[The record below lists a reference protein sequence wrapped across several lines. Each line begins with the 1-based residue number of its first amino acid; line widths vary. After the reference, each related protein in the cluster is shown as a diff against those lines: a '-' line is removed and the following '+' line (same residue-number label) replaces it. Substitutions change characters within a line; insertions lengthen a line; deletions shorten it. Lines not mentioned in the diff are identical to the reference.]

1 MKFRCERDTLA
12 EGVATAQRAVAS
24 RTGAMPVLSG
34 LRVSVGAGSLELVG
48 TDLELTI
55 RVRVPAESDSEGSA
69 VVPARLFSEIVRQL
83 EGGTVTVELS
93 DDDAHIEAGR
103 FATTLRTLSTA
114 EFPRLP
120 ETTETGVRVAARR
133 VRRGAPPGRVGRV
146 ARRRPA
152 DPHRCAAHRSRPAAC
167 AWWQPTRTGW
177 RCATSRA

>member
-1 MKFRCERDTLA
+1 MPRFPNPQPLLLRQQDLDLLRWEACVKFRCERDTLA

-34 LRVSVGAGSLELVG
+34 LRVSVSGNSLELVG

-55 RVRVPAESDSEGSA
+55 RVRVPADSDGDGSA
-69 VVPARLFSEIVRQL
+69 VVPARLLSELVRQL

-120 ETTETGVRVAARR
+120 ENTETGVRVAARSCR
-133 VRRGAPPGRVGRV
+133 PRRRTMRGQSSLGCSSPRRRVG
-146 ARRRPA
+146 
-152 DPHRCAAHRSRPAAC
+152 
-167 AWWQPTRTGW
+167 
-177 RCATSRA
+177 